1 MTEHPNEVIA
11 DDNVGTLR
19 AIESTRQLKAPLRN
33 RRRVG
38 STGWTPSGSR
48 LLPLAFGMLDVPLPA
63 RLLTPIIAARAF
75 SRHARRVYRTATPP
89 KITAVKPHSQKV
101 HECVT

>member
-11 DDNVGTLR
+11 DDNAGTLR

-33 RRRVG
+33 RRRVR
-38 STGWTPSGSR
+38 ST
-48 LLPLAFGMLDVPLPA
+48 
-63 RLLTPIIAARAF
+63 
-75 SRHARRVYRTATPP
+75 YRTATPP
-89 KITAVKPHSQKV
+89 KITVVKPHSQKV